1 MVLIDLILKNDLLCP
16 INDSCIQV
24 EGELVEEATN
34 RLFKIGDKFIL
45 SDLK

>member
-24 EGELVEEATN
+24 EGELIEEATT
-34 RLFKIGDKFIL
+34 RICKVGGIFIL